1 MNTDR
6 YDAIVIGSG
15 AGGSA
20 AAYRLVQGGLRVAL
34 LEKGDHLPTDGS
46 TLDIQRV
53 VHGGE
58 FLSREPWLD
67 ALGNPLRPEEHFNVG
82 GKTKWYGA
90 ALLRFGAHEFE
101 ADAAHACPAWP
112 IARSDLEPYYDQVE
126 KLLDVRRFECEPD
139 LANILKKAGG
149 ADSGWDA
156 TQLPLSLAAAITSHR
171 HEARHFDGFASV
183 AGLKGEAERS
193 LLSRLEGNPDF
204 SLLRNAEVTSLLG
217 SSELRTRIDG
227 VRLASGTE
235 LRAPRIFLAAGALH
249 SPRLLA
255 RYLKTNALDSTLPA
269 AQNVGRN
276 LKLHLLTAMVSLSTR
291 RMTDS
296 IRKTMVLTN
305 ELYPHSS
312 VQPLGF
318 DGELMGTLIPK
329 LVPQFLRRQIGD
341 RAYGFFLQT
350 EDGSHGENR
359 VYERTQVDGVDR
371 VMDYDE
377 WRTADAA
384 REHRAFTRAF
394 QRNLLRAGLVSFT
407 RRIGLNGTAHVC
419 GTLACGTDPAKS
431 VVDSHGRVHGLRGLY
446 VVDGSVLPRSSRVNP
461 SLTIY
466 AWALRAADLVARQF
480 VHESRDSRLHTM
492 EAAHV

>member
-34 LEKGDHLPTDGS
+34 LEKGDHLPADGS

-53 VHGGE
+53 VHAGE
-58 FLSREPWLD
+58 FLSREPWTD
-67 ALGNPLRPEEHFNVG
+67 PLGNTLRPEEHFNVG

-101 ADAAHACPAWP
+101 ADATHSCSAWP
-112 IARSDLEPYYDQVE
+112 IALADLAPYYDQIE
-126 KLLDVRRFECEPD
+126 KLLDVRTFACEPD
-139 LANILKKAGG
+139 LARILRHSGG
-149 ADSGWDA
+149 VDSGWDA
-156 TQLPLSLAAAITSHR
+156 TPLPLSLSATINAHH
-171 HEARHFDGFASV
+171 HEATHFDGFASV
-183 AGLKGEAERS
+183 AGIKGEAERS
-193 LLSRLEGNPDF
+193 LLSRLEGNPGF
-204 SLLRNAEVTSLLG
+204 TLLRNAEVTSLLG
-217 SSELRTRIDG
+217 ANELSTRIDG
-227 VRLASGTE
+227 VRLADGTE
-235 LRAPRIFLAAGALH
+235 LRASRIFLAAGALH

-255 RYLKTNALDSTLPA
+255 RYLKTNGLDLILPA
-269 AQNVGRN
+269 ARNVGRN
-276 LKLHLLTAMVSLSTR
+276 LKLHLLTAMVSLSAQ

-350 EDGSHGENR
+350 EDGSHPDNR
-359 VYERTQVDGVDR
+359 VYERAQDAGVKR

-377 WRTADAA
+377 GRIEEAA

-394 QRNLLRAGLVSFT
+394 QRNLLGAGMVSFT
-407 RRIGLNGTAHVC
+407 KRIGLNGTAHVC
-419 GTLACGTDPAKS
+419 GTLACGNDPARS
-431 VVDSHGRVHGLRGLY
+431 VVDSQGQVHGLRGLW

-466 AWALRAADLVARQF
+466 AWALRAAELAAREF
-480 VHESRDSRLHTM
+480 ARESRNTRMSTLET
-492 EAAHV
+492 ANA